1 MSGTGMVTDTV
12 TVFNRELRPV
22 LRNPFSVIF
31 TMVQPLFFLALFAPL
46 LPAVEGGSALQW
58 FVPGIVVMSCLFGTS
73 STGANLLFEIQTGSH
88 ERMLVSPL
96 RRPALIVGRALKEI
110 VPVLA
115 QTVVVVAVTVPFGF
129 RPHLLGA
136 LLGLLV
142 LAVFC
147 VGLGALSYTLALAS
161 KDSEWMF
168 WGGPADPALPA
179 DAARRDAAARQRRPR
194 LVAGALAAQPAD
206 VRRGGRARPVQR
218 RDRLGGDGWR
228 PGRGGGRGRA
238 GPARRHP
245 GHAPRLTSPGLPR
258 SHLASPHPCP
268 PPEAPHP
275 GTAAGARRR
284 GDTGRGRPDVAGGA
298 APPVSRARRHL
309 GVAGRARR
317 RFTAVRS
324 RSRPFT
330 ASATVHSSSPQSTA
344 VPPFA
349 TVPEK
354 AHVQR

>member
-1 MSGTGMVTDTV
+1 MSGTTLVTDTI

-46 LPAVEGGSALQW
+46 LPDTGDGGSALQW

-110 VPVLA
+110 VPMLA
-115 QTVVVVAVTVPFGF
+115 QTVVVVAVTIPFGF
-129 RPHLLGA
+129 RLHLAGA

-168 WGGPADPALPA
+168 WG
-179 DAARRDAAARQRRPR
+179 
-194 LVAGALAAQPAD
+194 
-206 VRRGGRARPVQR
+206 
-218 RDRLGGDGWR
+218 
-228 PGRGGGRGRA
+228 
-238 GPARRHP
+238 
-245 GHAPRLTSPGLPR
+245 S
-258 SHLASPHPCP
+258 
-268 PPEAPHP
+268 
-275 GTAAGARRR
+275 
-284 GDTGRGRPDVAGGA
+284 
-298 APPVSRARRHL
+298 
-309 GVAGRARR
+309 
-317 RFTAVRS
+317 
-324 RSRPFT
+324 SRPC
-330 ASATVHSSSPQSTA
+330 SS
-344 VPPFA
+344 
-349 TVPEK
+349 
-354 AHVQR
+354 R